1 MDFSKLQHGF
11 AKIVKFKDSM
21 PRFRCAFRNVLLV
34 VRIFIMQVQMETPE
48 DQVELYEALVEVLDA
63 SLEGE
68 GELHQLH
75 QVLVLV
81 RILLSD

>member
-1 MDFSKLQHGF
+1 
-11 AKIVKFKDSM
+11 
-21 PRFRCAFRNVLLV
+21 
-34 VRIFIMQVQMETPE
+34 METPE
-48 DQVELYEALVEVLDA
+48 DQVELYKALVEILDA

-75 QVLVLV
+75 QVLILV

>member
-1 MDFSKLQHGF
+1 MFF
-11 AKIVKFKDSM
+11 
-21 PRFRCAFRNVLLV
+21 LLY
-34 VRIFIMQVQMETPE
+34 RIFTLHVQMETPE
-48 DQVELYEALVEVLDA
+48 DQVELYEALVEVFYA

>member
-1 MDFSKLQHGF
+1 MFCLWFVFSYCMCKW
-11 AKIVKFKDSM
+11 
-21 PRFRCAFRNVLLV
+21 
-34 VRIFIMQVQMETPE
+34 ETPE

>member
-1 MDFSKLQHGF
+1 
-11 AKIVKFKDSM
+11 
-21 PRFRCAFRNVLLV
+21 
-34 VRIFIMQVQMETPE
+34 METPE

-63 SLEGE
+63 SLERE

-75 QVLVLV
+75 QMLVLV

>member
-1 MDFSKLQHGF
+1 
-11 AKIVKFKDSM
+11 M
-21 PRFRCAFRNVLLV
+21 PWFRCAFGNVLLV

-48 DQVELYEALVEVLDA
+48 DQVELYKALVEILDA

>member
-1 MDFSKLQHGF
+1 
-11 AKIVKFKDSM
+11 M
-21 PRFRCAFRNVLLV
+21 PWFCCAFGNVLLV
-34 VRIFIMQVQMETPE
+34 VHIFTMHVQMETPE

>member
-1 MDFSKLQHGF
+1 MQHGF
-11 AKIVKFKDSM
+11 AKIVNFKDSM
-21 PRFRCAFRNVLLV
+21 SWFRCAFGNVLL
-34 VRIFIMQVQMETPE
+34 VQMETPE
-48 DQVELYEALVEVLDA
+48 DQVKLYEALVEVLDA

>member
-1 MDFSKLQHGF
+1 MFF
-11 AKIVKFKDSM
+11 
-21 PRFRCAFRNVLLV
+21 LLY
-34 VRIFIMQVQMETPE
+34 RIFTLHVQMETPE
-48 DQVELYEALVEVLDA
+48 DQVELDEALVEVLDA